1 MSKLTTPV
9 PFAAAVALGLSAIGC
24 SSSTNPV
31 APSAASA
38 QTALTG
44 TRATSAA
51 GPQGD
56 CPNDSKL
63 LGLFEVSTDYRPGT
77 WWYLSRNS
85 LVEAGFT
92 TDAALEQKLEEIS
105 GTQYSSL
112 AAAVEALV
120 EGARSWDKNG
130 NQWVCAYELRGTRA
144 YTGEPLVNDIFY
156 GISDDH
162 LPKK

>member
-1 MSKLTTPV
+1 MSKLRTPLSFV
-9 PFAAAVALGLSAIGC
+9 AAVALALAASGC
-24 SSSTNPV
+24 SGSMNPT
-31 APSAASA
+31 APSGANAQAA
-38 QTALTG
+38 LMG

-105 GTQYSSL
+105 GTST
-112 AAAVEALV
+112 AVSRQ
-120 EGARSWDKNG
+120 RSRLWSKAPG
-130 NQWVCAYELRGTRA
+130 PGTRTETSGCA
-144 YTGEPLVNDIFY
+144 RLSCAEHVPTPASRWSTTSSMASATIG
-156 GISDDH
+156 
-162 LPKK
+162 